1 MTVHDSTFSEASRT
15 CPFGQCP
22 EVDARTR
29 RARRT
34 GDGAKARIAA
44 VVARSSFASARRSRA
59 TMRRRRRGVKRTKI
73 SREDS
78 DSLERAMDGDGDE
91 AETRSDAPWSNAWME
106 TTRAFEVA
114 GGADAR
120 AEGRA
125 GDATSLEEAR
135 RHASEARARFSKTP
149 EPAVRRD
156 GRPSN
161 EARRGRVGSRDAAS
175 RRTPN
180 ARSMSDADERRHGS
194 EEVFSILSA
203 LGSINLAK
211 ETSSF
216 DLSDAKT
223 DVTNECVTC
232 MHEKSAFDSRICEN
246 SGTERLEFVT
256 NNKENG
262 QLAGSLGST
271 STVWTRQ

>member
-1 MTVHDSTFSEASRT
+1 M
-15 CPFGQCP
+15 
-22 EVDARTR
+22 
-29 RARRT
+29 
-34 GDGAKARIAA
+34 
-44 VVARSSFASARRSRA
+44 
-59 TMRRRRRGVKRTKI
+59 KRTKI
-73 SREDS
+73 SRGE
-78 DSLERAMDGDGDE
+78 SLERVLDGDGE

-106 TTRAFEVA
+106 TIGPFEMA

-125 GDATSLEEAR
+125 GDAMSLEEAR
-135 RHASEARARFSKTP
+135 RDASEARARFSKTP

-156 GRPSN
+156 GRPSD

-203 LGSINLAK
+203 LGSMNLAK

-223 DVTNECVTC
+223 DVANECVTC